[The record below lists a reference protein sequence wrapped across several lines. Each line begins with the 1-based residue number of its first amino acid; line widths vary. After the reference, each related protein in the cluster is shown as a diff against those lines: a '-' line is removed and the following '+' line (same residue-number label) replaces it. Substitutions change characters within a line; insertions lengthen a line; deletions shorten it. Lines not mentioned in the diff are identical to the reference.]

1 MPDELTIN
9 GVLYLRA
16 DGRQTDLLTVAQIHD
31 MTGKSIH
38 TINDAMT
45 SGRLAYSVPN
55 GCKRPRRA
63 KREDVIAWME
73 GKNAADAKG

>member
-16 DGRQTDLLTVAQIHD
+16 DGRQSDLLTVAQISE

-45 SGRLAYSVPN
+45 AGLLPYGVPN

-63 KREDVIAWME
+63 KRADVLAWME
-73 GKNAADAKG
+73 GKTAPRGQ